1 MTWPFENDTSG
12 IVKRI
17 SNRSISANR
26 KRNIFIVLTI
36 VLASAL
42 LSAIVLY
49 GFGVMQETQ
58 NRNQKTAQIM
68 YHAISEQQGQELY
81 KQEEIAWVG
90 EFFNAFSEQVNHS
103 TVNFT
108 YANAD
113 MLKSQ
118 SMPYSGDLPA
128 SENEIVV
135 QESFLDSLGY
145 SNELGQTIQ
154 IPFSD
159 GTTHDFK
166 LTGILDVK
174 TGDIGRYTAII
185 SKELVRQQYGDEG
198 MIDYYIGLKGAQN
211 MSEEEATNYANTLAQ
226 QLKISDDS
234 VIVRSTYFNLK
245 DENHGSD
252 MLFYFLI
259 GFVTFIGSGIVIYSI
274 FYISVA
280 SSIRNYGQLRTIGT
294 TKRQIKKMVYREGKL
309 LAAIAIQIGLVIGN
323 VIGYFL
329 VPAGWYWLT
338 TLCVT
343 AGVGLFAFIIV
354 MIAIH
359 TPVKRAAAVSPLEAL
374 RYSDYQG
381 KMKESSVLHRK
392 ITPASLAKMNL
403 SRQKAKSTLTILSLS
418 LGGVLVVLIS
428 TMLVSYDGVAEARG
442 RAFPVGEFNIQLN
455 ANQSWDTAGISLSGL
470 QQKNFLNADFINAV
484 ESIDGV
490 TGIKH
495 WYYTDAE
502 YRVNGNSGKWIQGF
516 CRDEQQNLEKDR
528 IAGTTDYDELVAEN
542 GIVLLQERAD
552 LYDIEAALGDTVE
565 VDYKTES
572 GQIRT
577 KAYTVM
583 GIVNEYSYSGFSKCF
598 ALPEQFMNEATGIDC
613 TGTISVITDMK
624 KYDTVE
630 AALNQLIDGNSDLV
644 METIKESITYY
655 SGLQQLSFGVLL
667 IVAVIVVC
675 FSLINLVNTT
685 ITNFLSRRQEI
696 GMLQAIGL
704 SKKQLIK
711 MLCYEGLMYSV
722 FATLVTLVLGT
733 GLGFL
738 SVQVVVKTMNPYFY
752 YSFPWLI
759 VLIYLAILLIV
770 QFTLISYTTGN
781 LKKQSLVE
789 QIRTME

>member
-1 MTWPFENDTSG
+1 MTWPFENDTG
-12 IVKRI
+12 AIVKRI
-17 SNRSISANR
+17 SSRNVSANR

-36 VLASAL
+36 ALVSVL

-81 KQEEIAWVG
+81 HQEGIAWVG
-90 EFFNAFSEQVNHS
+90 EFSDAFSEQVNHS
-103 TVNFT
+103 TVHFT
-108 YANAD
+108 YANAA

-118 SMPYSGDLPA
+118 GMPYSGNLPA
-128 SENEIVV
+128 SEDEIVV
-135 QESFLDSLGY
+135 QEAFLKSLGY

-159 GTTHDFK
+159 GTAHNFK

-185 SKELVRQQYGDEG
+185 SKELVEQQYGSRD
-198 MIDYYIGLKGAQN
+198 MIDYYVGLKGAQN
-211 MSEEEATNYANTLAQ
+211 MSEEEAANYASTLAQ
-226 QLKISDDS
+226 QLGISDDH
-234 VIVRSTYFNLK
+234 VIVRSTYFNIK
-245 DENHGSD
+245 DENRGSD
-252 MLFYFLI
+252 MLFDFLI
-259 GFVTFIGSGIVIYSI
+259 GFITFIGSGIVIYSI

-280 SSIRNYGQLRTIGT
+280 SSIRSYGQLRTIGT
-294 TKRQIKKMVYREGKL
+294 TKRQIKKMVYREGKI
-309 LAAIAIQIGLVIGN
+309 LAAIGIPIGLVIGN

-343 AGVGLFAFIIV
+343 VGVGLFAFMIV

-359 TPVKRAAAVSPLEAL
+359 TPVKRAAAVSPMEAL
-374 RYSDYQG
+374 RYSDYNG
-381 KMKESSVLHRK
+381 KVKESSVLHRK
-392 ITPASLAKMNL
+392 LTPASLAKMNL
-403 SRQKAKSTLTILSLS
+403 SRQRAKSILTILSLS
-418 LGGVLVVLIS
+418 IGGVLVVLIS

-442 RAFPVGEFNIQLN
+442 RAFPVGEFNVKLN
-455 ANQSWDTAGISLSGL
+455 ANQSFDTAYVSLTKL
-470 QQKNFLNADFINAV
+470 QQKNLYNDDFEEAIEA
-484 ESIDGV
+484 IDGV
-490 TGIKH
+490 TEIVR

-502 YRVNGNSGKWIQGF
+502 YSVNGNSEKWIQGF
-516 CRDEQQNLEKDR
+516 RRDEQQNLEKELV
-528 IAGTTDYDELVAEN
+528 AGTVDYDELVAGN
-542 GIVLLQERAD
+542 GIVLLQERAG

-565 VDYKTES
+565 VNYQAESSQICTKT
-572 GQIRT
+572 
-577 KAYTVM
+577 YTVM
-583 GIVNEYSYSGFSKCF
+583 GIVNEYSYSGFPKCF
-598 ALPEQFMNEATGIDC
+598 TLPEQLMNEATGIDC
-613 TGTISVITDMK
+613 TGAISVITDAEQF
-624 KYDTVE
+624 DTVE
-630 AALNQLIDGNSDLV
+630 AALNRLIDGNSDLV
-644 METIKESITYY
+644 LETIKESITYY

-685 ITNFLSRRQEI
+685 ITNFLSRRQEV

-711 MLCYEGLMYSV
+711 MLCYEGSIYSV
-722 FATLVTLVLGT
+722 FATLVTLALGT

-738 SVQVVVKTMNPYFY
+738 SVQVVVKTMNPYFN
-752 YSFPWLI
+752 YSFPWLV

-770 QFTLISYTTGN
+770 QFILISYTTGN
-781 LKKQSLVE
+781 LKKRALVE
-789 QIRTME
+789 QIRAME

>member
-1 MTWPFENDTSG
+1 MTWPFENDTG
-12 IVKRI
+12 AIVKRV
-17 SNRSISANR
+17 SNRSVSANR
-26 KRNIFIVLTI
+26 KRNILIVLTI
-36 VLASAL
+36 ALASAL

-68 YHAISEQQGQELY
+68 VHAVSEQQGQELY
-81 KQEEIAWVG
+81 HQKEIAWVG

-118 SMPYSGDLPA
+118 GMPWSGDLPA
-128 SENEIVV
+128 SEDEIVV
-135 QESFLDSLGY
+135 QEAFLKSLGY
-145 SNELGQTIQ
+145 SNESGQTIQ

-159 GTTHDFK
+159 GTAHDFK

-174 TGDIGRYTAII
+174 TGDIGRHTAII
-185 SKELVRQQYGDEG
+185 SKELAEQQYGSRV
-198 MIDYYIGLKGAQN
+198 MIDYYVGLKSAQN
-211 MSEEEATNYANTLAQ
+211 MSEEEAASYANTLAQ
-226 QLKISDDS
+226 KLGISDDH
-234 VIVRSTYFNLK
+234 VIVRSTYFNIK
-245 DENHGSD
+245 NENRGSD

-259 GFVTFIGSGIVIYSI
+259 GFITFIGSGIVIYSI

-280 SSIRNYGQLRTIGT
+280 GNIRSYGQLRTIGT
-294 TKRQIKKMVYREGKL
+294 TKRQIKKMVYREGKI
-309 LAAIAIQIGLVIGN
+309 LAAIGIPIGLVIGN

-329 VPAGWYWLT
+329 VPAGWYWQT
-338 TLCVT
+338 ASCVT
-343 AGVGLFAFIIV
+343 AGVGLFAFMMV
-354 MIAIH
+354 MIAIR
-359 TPVKRAAAVSPLEAL
+359 TPVKRAAAVSPMEAL
-374 RYSDYQG
+374 RYSDYNG
-381 KMKESSVLHRK
+381 KVRESSVLHRK
-392 ITPASLAKMNL
+392 LTPASLAEMNL
-403 SRQKAKSTLTILSLS
+403 SRQRAKSILTILSLS

-442 RAFPVGEFNIQLN
+442 RAFPVGEFNMKLN
-455 ANQSWDTAGISLSGL
+455 ANQSFDTAHVSLTQL
-470 QQKNFLNADFINAV
+470 QQKNLYNDDFEEAIEA
-484 ESIDGV
+484 IDGV
-490 TGIKH
+490 TEIVR

-502 YRVNGNSGKWIQGF
+502 YSVNGHSEKWIQGF
-516 CRDEQQNLEKDR
+516 RRDEQQNLEKELV
-528 IAGTTDYDELVAEN
+528 AGTVDYDELVAGN
-542 GIVLLQERAD
+542 GIVLLEERAG

-565 VDYKTES
+565 VNYQTES

-583 GIVNEYSYSGFSKCF
+583 GIVNEYSYCGFPKCF
-598 ALPEQFMNEATGIDC
+598 ALPEQLMNEAAAINC
-613 TGTISVITDMK
+613 TGAISVITDADQF
-624 KYDTVE
+624 DTVE
-630 AALNQLIDGNSDLV
+630 AALNRLIDGNSDLV

-667 IVAVIVVC
+667 IVAVMVVC

-711 MLCYEGLMYSV
+711 MLCYEGSIYSV

-738 SVQVVVKTMNPYFY
+738 SVQAVVKTMNPYFC
-752 YSFPWLI
+752 YSFPWLV
-759 VLIYLAILLIV
+759 VLIYSAILLIV
-770 QFTLISYTTGN
+770 QFILISYTTGN
-781 LKKQSLVE
+781 LKKRSLVE
-789 QIRTME
+789 QIGAME

>member
-1 MTWPFENDTSG
+1 MTWPFENDTG
-12 IVKRI
+12 AIVKRI
-17 SNRSISANR
+17 SNRSVSANR

-36 VLASAL
+36 ALARAL

-81 KQEEIAWVG
+81 HQEEIAWVG
-90 EFFNAFSEQVNHS
+90 EFSDAFSEQVNHS
-103 TVNFT
+103 TVHFT
-108 YANAD
+108 YANAA

-118 SMPYSGDLPA
+118 GMPYSGNLPA
-128 SENEIVV
+128 SEDEIMV
-135 QESFLDSLGY
+135 QEAFLKSLGY
-145 SNELGQTIQ
+145 SSELGQIIQ

-159 GTTHDFK
+159 GTFHDFK
-166 LTGILDVK
+166 LIGILDVK

-185 SKELVRQQYGDEG
+185 SKELVEQQYGSGD
-198 MIDYYIGLKGAQN
+198 ILDYYIGLKDAQN
-211 MSEEEATNYANTLAQ
+211 MSEEEAASYANTLAQ
-226 QLKISDDS
+226 QLEISDDQ
-234 VIVRSTYFNLK
+234 VIVRSTYFNVK
-245 DENHGSD
+245 DENRGSD

-259 GFVTFIGSGIVIYSI
+259 GFITFIGSGIVIYSI

-280 SSIRNYGQLRTIGT
+280 SSIRSYGQLRTIGT
-294 TKRQIKKMVYREGKL
+294 TKRQIKKMVYCEGKI
-309 LAAIAIQIGLVIGN
+309 LAAIGIPIGLVIGN

-343 AGVGLFAFIIV
+343 VGVGLFAFMIV

-359 TPVKRAAAVSPLEAL
+359 TPVKRAAAVSPMEAL
-374 RYSDYQG
+374 RYSDYSG
-381 KMKESSVLHRK
+381 KVKESSVLHRK
-392 ITPASLAKMNL
+392 LTPASLAKMNL
-403 SRQKAKSTLTILSLS
+403 SRQRVKSILTILSLS
-418 LGGVLVVLIS
+418 IGGVLAVLIS

-442 RAFPVGEFNIQLN
+442 RAFPVGEFNVKLN
-455 ANQSWDTAGISLSGL
+455 ANQSFDTAHVSLTQL
-470 QQKNFLNADFINAV
+470 QQKNLYNDDFEEAIEA
-484 ESIDGV
+484 IDGV
-490 TGIKH
+490 TEIVR

-502 YRVNGNSGKWIQGF
+502 YSVNGNSEKWIQGF
-516 CRDEQQNLEKDR
+516 RRDEQQNLEKEL
-528 IAGTTDYDELVAEN
+528 IAGTVDYDELIAGN
-542 GIVLLQERAD
+542 GIVLLQERAG

-565 VDYKTES
+565 VNYQTES
-572 GQIRT
+572 GQIHT
-577 KAYTVM
+577 KTYTVM
-583 GIVNEYSYSGFSKCF
+583 GIVNEYSYSGFPKCF
-598 ALPEQFMNEATGIDC
+598 TLPEQLMNEAVGIDC
-613 TGTISVITDMK
+613 TGAISVITDAEQF
-624 KYDTVE
+624 DTVE
-630 AALNQLIDGNSDLV
+630 AALNRLIDGNSDLV

-685 ITNFLSRRQEI
+685 ITNFLSRRQET

-711 MLCYEGLMYSV
+711 TLCYEGSIYSV
-722 FATLVTLVLGT
+722 FATLVTLALGT

-738 SVQVVVKTMNPYFY
+738 SVQVVVKTMNPYFN
-752 YSFPWLI
+752 YSFPWLV

-770 QFTLISYTTGN
+770 QFILISYTTGN
-781 LKKQSLVE
+781 LKKRSLVE
-789 QIRTME
+789 QIRAME

>member
-1 MTWPFENDTSG
+1 MTWPFENDTG
-12 IVKRI
+12 AIVKRI
-17 SNRSISANR
+17 SNRSVSANR

-36 VLASAL
+36 ALASAL

-81 KQEEIAWVG
+81 HQEEIAWVG
-90 EFFNAFSEQVNHS
+90 EFSDAFSEQVNHS
-103 TVNFT
+103 TVHFT
-108 YANAD
+108 YANAA

-118 SMPYSGDLPA
+118 GMPYSGNLPA
-128 SENEIVV
+128 SEDEIMV
-135 QESFLDSLGY
+135 QEAFLKSLGY
-145 SNELGQTIQ
+145 SSELGQIIQ

-159 GTTHDFK
+159 GTFHDFK
-166 LTGILDVK
+166 LIGILDVK

-185 SKELVRQQYGDEG
+185 SKELVEQQYGSGD
-198 MIDYYIGLKGAQN
+198 ILDYYIGLKDAQN
-211 MSEEEATNYANTLAQ
+211 MSEEEAASYANTLAQ
-226 QLKISDDS
+226 QLEISDDQ
-234 VIVRSTYFNLK
+234 VIVRSTYFDLK
-245 DENHGSD
+245 DENRGSD

-259 GFVTFIGSGIVIYSI
+259 GFITFIGSGIVIYSI

-280 SSIRNYGQLRTIGT
+280 SSIRSYGQLRTIGT
-294 TKRQIKKMVYREGKL
+294 TKRQIKKMVYCEGKI
-309 LAAIAIQIGLVIGN
+309 LAAIGIPIGLVIGN

-343 AGVGLFAFIIV
+343 VGVGLFAFMIV

-359 TPVKRAAAVSPLEAL
+359 TPVKRAAAVSPMEAL
-374 RYSDYQG
+374 RYSDYSG
-381 KMKESSVLHRK
+381 KVKESSVLHRK
-392 ITPASLAKMNL
+392 LTPASLAKMNL
-403 SRQKAKSTLTILSLS
+403 SRQRVKSILTILSLS
-418 LGGVLVVLIS
+418 IGGVLAVLIS

-442 RAFPVGEFNIQLN
+442 RAFPVGEFNVKLN
-455 ANQSWDTAGISLSGL
+455 ANQSFDTAHVSLTQL
-470 QQKNFLNADFINAV
+470 QQKNLYNDDFEEAIEA
-484 ESIDGV
+484 IDGV
-490 TGIKH
+490 TEIVR

-502 YRVNGNSGKWIQGF
+502 YSVNGNSEKWIQGF
-516 CRDEQQNLEKDR
+516 RRDEQQNLEKEL
-528 IAGTTDYDELVAEN
+528 IAGTVDYDELIAGN
-542 GIVLLQERAD
+542 GIVLLQERAG

-565 VDYKTES
+565 VNYQTES
-572 GQIRT
+572 GQIHT
-577 KAYTVM
+577 KTYTVM
-583 GIVNEYSYSGFSKCF
+583 GIVNEYSYSGFPKCF
-598 ALPEQFMNEATGIDC
+598 TLPEQLMNEAVGIDC
-613 TGTISVITDMK
+613 TGAISVITDAEQF
-624 KYDTVE
+624 DTVE
-630 AALNQLIDGNSDLV
+630 AALNRLIDGNSDLV

-685 ITNFLSRRQEI
+685 ITNFLSRRQET

-711 MLCYEGLMYSV
+711 TLCYEGSIYSV
-722 FATLVTLVLGT
+722 FATLVTLALGT

-738 SVQVVVKTMNPYFY
+738 SVQVVVKTMNPYFN
-752 YSFPWLI
+752 YSFPWLV

-770 QFTLISYTTGN
+770 QFILISYTTGN
-781 LKKQSLVE
+781 LKKRSLVE
-789 QIRTME
+789 QIRAME

>member
-1 MTWPFENDTSG
+1 MTWPFENNTG
-12 IVKRI
+12 AIVKRI
-17 SNRSISANR
+17 SNRSVSANR

-36 VLASAL
+36 ALASAL

-58 NRNQKTAQIM
+58 SRNQKTAQIM

-81 KQEEIAWVG
+81 HQEEIAWVG
-90 EFFNAFSEQVNHS
+90 EFLNAFSEQINHS
-103 TVNFT
+103 TVHFT
-108 YANAD
+108 YANAA

-118 SMPYSGDLPA
+118 GMPWSGDLPV
-128 SENEIVV
+128 SEDEIVV
-135 QESFLDSLGY
+135 QEAFLNSLGY
-145 SNELGQTIQ
+145 SNELGQIIQ

-159 GTTHDFK
+159 GIAHDFK

-185 SKELVRQQYGDEG
+185 SKELVRQQYGSSD
-198 MIDYYIGLKGAQN
+198 MIDYYIGLKDAQN
-211 MSEEEATNYANTLAQ
+211 MSEEEAASYANTLAQ
-226 QLKISDDS
+226 QLEISDDH
-234 VIVRSTYFNLK
+234 VVVRSTYFNVK
-245 DENHGSD
+245 DENRGSD

-259 GFVTFIGSGIVIYSI
+259 GFITFIGSGIVIYSI

-280 SSIRNYGQLRTIGT
+280 SSIRSYGQLRTIGT
-294 TKRQIKKMVYREGKL
+294 TKRQIKKMVYREGKI
-309 LAAIAIQIGLVIGN
+309 LAAIGIPIGLVIGN

-343 AGVGLFAFIIV
+343 VGIGLFAFMIV

-359 TPVKRAAAVSPLEAL
+359 TPVKRAAAVSPMEAL
-374 RYSDYQG
+374 RYSDYSG
-381 KMKESSVLHRK
+381 KVKESSVLHRK
-392 ITPASLAKMNL
+392 LTPASLAKMNL
-403 SRQKAKSTLTILSLS
+403 FRQRVKSILTILSLS
-418 LGGVLVVLIS
+418 IGGVLVVLIS

-442 RAFPVGEFNIQLN
+442 RAFPVGEFNVKLN
-455 ANQSWDTAGISLSGL
+455 ANQSFDTAHVSLTQL
-470 QQKNFLNADFINAV
+470 QQKNLYNDDFEKAIEA
-484 ESIDGV
+484 IDGV
-490 TGIKH
+490 TEIVR

-502 YRVNGNSGKWIQGF
+502 YSVNGNSEKWIQGF
-516 CRDEQQNLEKDR
+516 RQDEQQNLEKEL
-528 IAGTTDYDELVAEN
+528 IAGTVDYDELIAGN
-542 GIVLLQERAD
+542 GIVLLQERAG

-565 VDYKTES
+565 VNYQTES
-572 GQIRT
+572 GQIHT
-577 KAYTVM
+577 KTYTVM
-583 GIVNEYSYSGFSKCF
+583 GIVNEYSYSGFPKCF
-598 ALPEQFMNEATGIDC
+598 TLPEQLMNEAAGIDC
-613 TGTISVITDMK
+613 TGAISVITDAEQF
-624 KYDTVE
+624 DTVE
-630 AALNQLIDGNSDLV
+630 AALNRLIDGNSDLV

-685 ITNFLSRRQEI
+685 ITNFLSRRQET

-711 MLCYEGLMYSV
+711 MLCYEGSIYSV
-722 FATLVTLVLGT
+722 FATLVTLALGT

-752 YSFPWLI
+752 YSFPWLV

-770 QFTLISYTTGN
+770 QFILISYTTGN
-781 LKKQSLVE
+781 LKKRSLVE
-789 QIRTME
+789 QIRAME

>member
-1 MTWPFENDTSG
+1 MTWPFENDTG
-12 IVKRI
+12 AIVKRI
-17 SNRSISANR
+17 SSRNVSANR

-36 VLASAL
+36 ALASVL

-81 KQEEIAWVG
+81 HQEGIAWVG
-90 EFFNAFSEQVNHS
+90 EFSDAFSEQVNHS
-103 TVNFT
+103 TVHFT
-108 YANAD
+108 YANAA

-118 SMPYSGDLPA
+118 GMPYSGNLPA
-128 SENEIVV
+128 SEDEIVV
-135 QESFLDSLGY
+135 QEAFLKSLGY

-159 GTTHDFK
+159 GTAHNFK

-185 SKELVRQQYGDEG
+185 SKELVEQQYGSRD
-198 MIDYYIGLKGAQN
+198 MIDYYVGLKDAQN
-211 MSEEEATNYANTLAQ
+211 MSEEDAASYANTLAQ
-226 QLKISDDS
+226 QLEISDDH
-234 VIVRSTYFNLK
+234 VIVRSTYFDLK
-245 DENHGSD
+245 DENRGSD

-259 GFVTFIGSGIVIYSI
+259 GFITFIGSGIVIYSI

-280 SSIRNYGQLRTIGT
+280 SSIRSYGQLRTIGT
-294 TKRQIKKMVYREGKL
+294 TKRQIKKMVYREGKI
-309 LAAIAIQIGLVIGN
+309 LAAIGIPIGLVIGN

-343 AGVGLFAFIIV
+343 VGVGLFAFMIV

-359 TPVKRAAAVSPLEAL
+359 TPVKRAAAVSPMEAL
-374 RYSDYQG
+374 RYSDYNG
-381 KMKESSVLHRK
+381 KVKESSVLHRK
-392 ITPASLAKMNL
+392 LTPASLAKMNL
-403 SRQKAKSTLTILSLS
+403 SRQRAKSILTILSLS
-418 LGGVLVVLIS
+418 IGGVLVVLIS

-442 RAFPVGEFNIQLN
+442 RAFPVGEFNVKLN
-455 ANQSWDTAGISLSGL
+455 ANQSFDTAYVSLTKL
-470 QQKNFLNADFINAV
+470 QQKNLYNDDFEEAIEA
-484 ESIDGV
+484 IDGV
-490 TGIKH
+490 TEIVR

-502 YRVNGNSGKWIQGF
+502 YSVNGNSEKWIQGF
-516 CRDEQQNLEKDR
+516 RRDEQQNLEKELV
-528 IAGTTDYDELVAEN
+528 AGTVDYDELVAGN
-542 GIVLLQERAD
+542 GIVLLQERAG

-565 VDYKTES
+565 VNYQAESSQICTKT
-572 GQIRT
+572 
-577 KAYTVM
+577 YTVM
-583 GIVNEYSYSGFSKCF
+583 GIVNEYSYSGFPKCF
-598 ALPEQFMNEATGIDC
+598 TLPEQLMNEATGIDC
-613 TGTISVITDMK
+613 TGAISVITDAEQF
-624 KYDTVE
+624 DTVE
-630 AALNQLIDGNSDLV
+630 AALNRLIDGNSDLV
-644 METIKESITYY
+644 LETIKESITYY

-685 ITNFLSRRQEI
+685 ITNFLSRRQEV

-711 MLCYEGLMYSV
+711 MLCYEGSIYSV
-722 FATLVTLVLGT
+722 FATLVTLALGT

-738 SVQVVVKTMNPYFY
+738 SVQVVVKTMNPYFN
-752 YSFPWLI
+752 YSFPWLV

-770 QFTLISYTTGN
+770 QFILISYTTGN
-781 LKKQSLVE
+781 LKKRALVE
-789 QIRTME
+789 QIRAME

>member
-1 MTWPFENDTSG
+1 MTWPFENDTCA

-17 SNRSISANR
+17 SNRSVSANR

-36 VLASAL
+36 ALASAL
-42 LSAIVLY
+42 LSAIALY
-49 GFGVMQETQ
+49 GFGVPQEAK
-58 NRNQKTAQIM
+58 NINKKTAQIV
-68 YHAISEQQGQELY
+68 YHAISEQQGQELHH
-81 KQEEIAWVG
+81 QEEIAWVG
-90 EFFNAFSEQVNHS
+90 EFSNAFSEQVNHS

-118 SMPYSGDLPA
+118 SMPYSGDLPT
-128 SENEIVV
+128 SEGDIVV
-135 QESFLDSLGY
+135 QESFLSSLGY

-159 GTTHDFK
+159 GTIHDFK
-166 LTGILDVK
+166 LTGILNVK

-185 SKELVRQQYGDEG
+185 SKELVEQQHGHHAAV
-198 MIDYYIGLKGAQN
+198 DYYIGLKDAQN
-211 MSEEEATNYANTLAQ
+211 MSEEEATDYANTLAQ
-226 QLKISDDS
+226 KLEIPADN
-234 VIVRSTYFNLK
+234 VVVRSTYFNLK
-245 DENHGSD
+245 DENRGSD
-252 MLFYFLI
+252 MLFYLLI
-259 GFVTFIGSGIVIYSI
+259 GFITFVGSGIVIYSI

-280 SSIRNYGQLRTIGT
+280 NSIRNYGQLRTIGT

-309 LAAIAIQIGLVIGN
+309 LAAIGIPIGLIVGN

-329 VPAGWYWLT
+329 IPTGWYWLT

-354 MIAIH
+354 MIAIC
-359 TPVKRAAAVSPLEAL
+359 TPVKRAAAVSPMEAL
-374 RYSDYQG
+374 RYSDYNG
-381 KMKESSVLHRK
+381 KVKESSVLHRK
-392 ITPASLAKMNL
+392 LTPASLAKMNL
-403 SRQKAKSTLTILSLS
+403 SRQRAKSILTILSLS
-418 LGGVLVVLIS
+418 IGGVLVVLIS

-442 RAFPVGEFNIQLN
+442 RAFPVGEFNVKLN
-455 ANQSWDTAGISLSGL
+455 ANQSFDTAHVSLTKL
-470 QQKNFLNADFINAV
+470 QQKNLYNDDFEEAIEA
-484 ESIDGV
+484 IDGV
-490 TGIKH
+490 TEIMR

-502 YRVNGNSGKWIQGF
+502 YSVNGNSEKWIQGF
-516 CRDEQQNLEKDR
+516 RRDEQQNLEKEL
-528 IAGTTDYDELVAEN
+528 IAGTVDYDELIAGN
-542 GIVLLQERAD
+542 GIVLLQERAGF
-552 LYDIEAALGDTVE
+552 YDIEAALGDTVE
-565 VDYKTES
+565 VNYQTES
-572 GQIRT
+572 GQIHT
-577 KAYTVM
+577 KTYTVM
-583 GIVNEYSYSGFSKCF
+583 GIVNEYSYSGFPKCF
-598 ALPEQFMNEATGIDC
+598 TLPEQLMNEATGIDC
-613 TGTISVITDMK
+613 TGTISVITDAEHF
-624 KYDTVE
+624 DTVE
-630 AALNQLIDGNSDLV
+630 AALNRLIDGNSDLV

-711 MLCYEGLMYSV
+711 MLCYEGLVYSV

-738 SVQVVVKTMNPYFY
+738 SVQIVVKTMSPYFC
-752 YSFPWLI
+752 YSFPWLV

-789 QIRTME
+789 QVRAME